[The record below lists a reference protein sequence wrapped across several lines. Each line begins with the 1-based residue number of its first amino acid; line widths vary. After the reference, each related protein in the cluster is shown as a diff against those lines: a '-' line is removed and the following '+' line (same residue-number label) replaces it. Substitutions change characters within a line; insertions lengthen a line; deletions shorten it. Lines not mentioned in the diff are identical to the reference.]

1 MSGKTDDDYIS
12 FIHSFNNFLMDACV
26 YVRVCE
32 NVRKILKLK
41 NVFHLAHDGWHWQSV
56 LEGLFIRNF
65 NRVI

>member
-1 MSGKTDDDYIS
+1 
-12 FIHSFNNFLMDACV
+12 MDACV

-41 NVFHLAHDGWHWQSV
+41 NVFHLAHDGWQWQSV